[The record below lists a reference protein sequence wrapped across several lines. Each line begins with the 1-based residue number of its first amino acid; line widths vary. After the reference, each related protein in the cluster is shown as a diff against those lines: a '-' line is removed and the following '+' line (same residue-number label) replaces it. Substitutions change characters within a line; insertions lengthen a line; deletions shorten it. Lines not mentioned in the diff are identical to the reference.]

1 VLNSKFASYSLAP
14 TTASDGRNGA
24 SAYARRTSRFDGP
37 GVSTSRAM
45 DRPSAVS
52 GAGVGGVGFGGIVEE
67 EEEEEEEGAVM
78 QDVGERQ
85 RWDLEALKDPNVDLD
100 VCE

>member
-24 SAYARRTSRFDGP
+24 SAYARRTSRFDGL
-37 GVSTSRAM
+37 GVPTTRAM

-52 GAGVGGVGFGGIVEE
+52 AAGVGGAGFGGIVEE
-67 EEEEEEEGAVM
+67 EEGEGAVM

-100 VCE
+100 VCK